1 MPTTSFQQECSSAVD
16 ELRSLRDL
24 LRWTLSQFS
33 AHELRFGHGSDNAW
47 DEAVYL
53 LLHSLHLPLDT
64 LEPFLEANT
73 TRAER
78 ERFVHLVSRRC
89 TERVPAAYL
98 TNEAWLQGFRFRV
111 DERCIVPRS
120 PISELLVKQL
130 DPWVEDPEMVD
141 SVLDLCTGTG
151 CLAIL
156 SALAFENALVDAVDL
171 SKDALS
177 LAQENIDDYQLND
190 RVTAIE
196 SDLYNALPDTQYQI
210 IISNPPY
217 VNEHSMQ
224 DLPEEYQ
231 HEPTLALAGGTD
243 GMDLVRRILEGAPDF
258 LAPKGLL
265 VLEIGNEYQNFIEAF
280 PELDPVW
287 LSTENAEDQILLLTR
302 EQLCRD

>member
-1 MPTTSFQQECSSAVD
+1 M
-16 ELRSLRDL
+16 SL
-24 LRWTLSQFS
+24 
-33 AHELRFGHGSDNAW
+33 
-47 DEAVYL
+47 
-53 LLHSLHLPLDT
+53 
-64 LEPFLEANT
+64 FLEANT

-243 GMDLVRRILEGAPDF
+243 GMGSGAPNSGRCSR
-258 LAPKGLL
+258 LPR
-265 VLEIGNEYQNFIEAF
+265 
-280 PELDPVW
+280 P
-287 LSTENAEDQILLLTR
+287 
-302 EQLCRD
+302 